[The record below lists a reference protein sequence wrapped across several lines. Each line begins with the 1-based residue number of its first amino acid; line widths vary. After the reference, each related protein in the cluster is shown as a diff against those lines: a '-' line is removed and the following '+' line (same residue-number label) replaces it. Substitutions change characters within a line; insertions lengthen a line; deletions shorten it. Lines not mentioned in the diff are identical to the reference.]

1 LSLVGYFSFFDG
13 TKASGLSIFCPRVGS
28 MADLKGPR
36 NGIVHWPK
44 TERPRERLLSKG
56 SEFLSDA
63 HLLAILLR
71 TGRRDSSAVQ
81 VAIELLDRMGGLGG
95 LAACG
100 IEELC
105 AVQGIG
111 PAKAAQLK
119 AALALGRRSL
129 AIPLSTGT
137 RISSSADLFKHF
149 HPVLRDVKHELFKV
163 VLLDAKNMVVKE
175 ATVSEGSLTL
185 SIVHPREVFALAIR
199 ESAAAVIFLHNHP
212 SGDPTPSME
221 DRRLTDRLVAAGGV
235 LGIRVLDHLIIGDG
249 RYVSFADEGWLTRRR
264 EDQDDMS
271 AES

>member
-1 LSLVGYFSFFDG
+1 
-13 TKASGLSIFCPRVGS
+13 
-28 MADLKGPR
+28 MADTKDHR
-36 NGIVHWPK
+36 RGIAHWPK
-44 TERPRERLLSKG
+44 TERPRERLLAKG
-56 SEFLSDA
+56 SEALSDA

-95 LAACG
+95 LAVCG

-105 AVQGIG
+105 AISGIG

-129 AIPLSTGT
+129 TVPLSTGT

-149 HPVLRDVKHELFKV
+149 YPVLRDVKHELFKV
-163 VLLDAKNMVVKE
+163 VLLDAKNTVLKE
-175 ATVSEGSLTL
+175 TTVSEGSLTL
-185 SIVHPREVFALAIR
+185 SIVHPREVFAFAVR

-212 SGDPTPSME
+212 SGDPTPSQE
-221 DRRLTDRLVAAGGV
+221 DRRLTDRLVAVGKL

-249 RYVSFADEGWLTRRR
+249 RYVSFADEGWLSGSRVDD
-264 EDQDDMS
+264 EDI
-271 AES
+271 